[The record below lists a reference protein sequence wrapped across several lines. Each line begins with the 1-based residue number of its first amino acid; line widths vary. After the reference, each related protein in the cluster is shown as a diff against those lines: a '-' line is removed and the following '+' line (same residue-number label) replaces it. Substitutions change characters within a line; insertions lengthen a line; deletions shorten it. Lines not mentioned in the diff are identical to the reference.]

1 MIPAERGGARVPVTA
16 AESRSG
22 AVGRGRIAPMP
33 RIATNGL
40 TIVALSGGVDSAV
53 AALLLRDAGHDV
65 QCLHM
70 TNWEDDGYCD
80 SARDFQDARRVCAL
94 LGLPLHRVNFAG
106 EYRNQVFAHF
116 LDEHRKGRTP
126 NPDVLCNREIKFGV
140 MRRYAAR
147 LGATAIAT
155 GHYARIGHV
164 ASTASSD
171 GPSATSSRAAGAAPS
186 TASGTGSRAAPGAA
200 PSAASLAPSLAPS
213 DTAAPPL
220 LLKARDASKD
230 QSYFLHA
237 VDPEDLRDVLFPLGD
252 LLKSE
257 VREKARAAGLPVA
270 EKKDS
275 TGICFIGERPFAEFL
290 STYLPPSPGVIRDDA
305 GRERGRHDGLAYY
318 TLGQRHGLH
327 IGGVADAGEEPW
339 YVAHKDAERNELIV
353 VQGHDHAL
361 LHEDW
366 LAASD
371 VRWIGAP
378 PDAWTSDKPLRCTA
392 KIRYRQPDQA
402 CTVVRTGEQTLDVS
416 FDQLQRTPTPGQYVV
431 LYDGDRCL
439 GGATIERSA
448 RRATLAIASETVA
461 A

>member
-1 MIPAERGGARVPVTA
+1 MAR
-16 AESRSG
+16 R
-22 AVGRGRIAPMP
+22 
-33 RIATNGL
+33 L

-80 SARDFQDARRVCAL
+80 AARDFQDARGVCKL
-94 LGLPLHRVNFAG
+94 LGLPLHRVNFAA
-106 EYRNQVFAHF
+106 EYRNQVFVQF

-147 LGATAIAT
+147 LGATTIAT
-155 GHYARIGHV
+155 GHYARIGHGADGS
-164 ASTASSD
+164 ASA
-171 GPSATSSRAAGAAPS
+171 
-186 TASGTGSRAAPGAA
+186 
-200 PSAASLAPSLAPS
+200 
-213 DTAAPPL
+213 PL

-257 VREKARAAGLPVA
+257 VRARARAAGLPVA

-290 STYLPPSPGVIRDDA
+290 AQYLPPSPGVIRDDL
-305 GRERGRHDGLAYY
+305 GHERGRHDGLAYY
-318 TLGQRHGLH
+318 TLGQRHGLL
-327 IGGVADAGEEPW
+327 IGGVADGNEEPW
-339 YVAHKDAERNELIV
+339 YVARKDAERNELLV
-353 VQGHDHAL
+353 VQGNDHPL
-361 LHEDW
+361 LLQDS
-366 LAASD
+366 LVASGAH
-371 VRWIGAP
+371 WIGAP
-378 PDAWTSDKPLRCTA
+378 PGGWTSGKPFRCAA
-392 KIRYRQPDQA
+392 KIRYRQPDQD
-402 CTVVRTGEQTLDVS
+402 CTVVRTGDDAFEVS
-416 FDQLQRTPTPGQYVV
+416 FDQPQRTPTPGQYVV

-439 GGATIERSA
+439 GGATIERAAQRAAAAARPA
-448 RRATLAIASETVA
+448 RRAAGLS
-461 A
+461 